1 MYNFFILANFKKTA
15 TLYKIDLNEFQSIS
29 FYIQYSNN
37 F

>member
-15 TLYKIDLNEFQSIS
+15 TLYKINLNEFQSIS
-29 FYIQYSNN
+29 FHFQYSNT